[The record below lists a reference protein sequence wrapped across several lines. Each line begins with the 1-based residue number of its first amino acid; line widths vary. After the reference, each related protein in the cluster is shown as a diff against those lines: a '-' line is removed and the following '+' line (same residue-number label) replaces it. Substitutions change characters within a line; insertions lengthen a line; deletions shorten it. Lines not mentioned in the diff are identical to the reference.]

1 MGRAVVNAHNNKGWY
16 SKGQER
22 LRKSLNGHDEALCF
36 YLNFPNDLFS
46 KSNGYNVKPSA
57 LYEAAKTHSQLLWL
71 DCSCWV
77 IKDLQPI
84 WDIVDKQGYYFIN
97 SGFYCSNY
105 CNDTSLKYFGITRDE
120 AEKIVMISSGCFAID
135 LKTEKGALIYQIFI
149 QSAIDNIFDNGT
161 GSKDP
166 RYIAHRHDQSAL
178 SIILHKLGCSIE
190 NPDLAQYKLIDQTP
204 TNSACILMAGM

>member
-1 MGRAVVNAHNNKGWY
+1 MGRVIVNAHNGVGWY
-16 SKGQER
+16 PRGQER
-22 LRKSLNGHDEALCF
+22 LRQSLQGHPEALCL
-36 YLNFPNDLFS
+36 YNDFPNDLFS

-57 LYEAAKTHSQLLWL
+57 LYEAAKTYSQLLWL

-84 WDIVDKQGYYFIN
+84 WDIVDSQGYYFIN
-97 SGFYCSNY
+97 SDFNCSTY
-105 CNDTSLKYFGITRDE
+105 CNDKSLEYFGITRDE
-120 AEKIVMISSGCFAID
+120 AENIAMISSGCFAID

-161 GSKDP
+161 GSQDP
-166 RYIAHRHDQSAL
+166 RFIAHRHDQSAL

-190 NPDLAQYKLIDQTP
+190 NPDLAQYNPQIGTP
-204 TNSACILMAGM
+204 DDSVLILMQGM

>member
-1 MGRAVVNAHNNKGWY
+1 MGRAIVNAHNDKGWY

-36 YLNFPNDLFS
+36 YPNFPNDLFS

-84 WDIVDKQGYYFIN
+84 WDIVDSQGYYFIN
-97 SGFYCSNY
+97 SNFNCSTY
-105 CNDTSLKYFGITRDE
+105 CNDKSLEYFGITRDE
-120 AEKIVMISSGCFAID
+120 AENIAMISSGCFAID

-161 GSKDP
+161 GSSDP

-190 NPDLAQYKLIDQTP
+190 NPDLAQYKLTDQTP
-204 TNSACILMAGM
+204 TDSACILMAGM

>member
-1 MGRAVVNAHNNKGWY
+1 MGRAVVNAHNDKGWY
-16 SKGQER
+16 SKGQQR
-22 LRKSLNGHDEALCF
+22 LKESLNGHHEALCF
-36 YLNFPNDLFS
+36 YANFPNDLFS

-84 WDIVDKQGYYFIN
+84 WDIVDSQGYYFIN
-97 SGFYCSNY
+97 SGFNCSNY
-105 CNDTSLKYFGITRDE
+105 CNDKSLEYFGITRDE
-120 AEKIVMISSGCFAID
+120 AEKIPMISSGCFAID
-135 LKTEKGALIYQIFI
+135 IKSEKGAIIYQIFI

-161 GSKDP
+161 GSKDS

-190 NPDLAQYKLIDQTP
+190 NADLAQYNFTNETP
-204 TNSACILMAGM
+204 TDSACILMQGM